1 MLNMTTL
8 AKLQTMLAPLRA
20 IDRTAPDAAA
30 RIWAV
35 LEPLDNVWAESR
47 MTDETRREIEAI
59 RFNLSRA
66 GLYTYAEE

>member
-8 AKLQTMLAPLRA
+8 AKLHTMLAPLRT

-30 RIWAV
+30 RIWDV
-35 LEPLDNVWAESR
+35 LEPLDNVWAECR
-47 MTDETRREIEAI
+47 MTDEARDAIETI
-59 RFNLSRA
+59 RWNLSCA